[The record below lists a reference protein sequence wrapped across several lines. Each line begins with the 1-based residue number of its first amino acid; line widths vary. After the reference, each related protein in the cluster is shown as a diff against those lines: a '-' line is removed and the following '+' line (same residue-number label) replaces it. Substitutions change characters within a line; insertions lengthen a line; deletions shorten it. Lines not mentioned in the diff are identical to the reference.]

1 MSDLDPKV
9 RDRAAQAAH
18 DVFTEVV
25 LGPDARSAGRR
36 SFEVSIVGW
45 RAVVDAVAEV
55 LAAELRA
62 DNRKLSRALAAVI
75 VAKEKEMTRVDEL
88 TAALTEMVL
97 QSLPGRVWDEKVRA
111 LLAADPVPISIYT
124 EDGGLS
130 QAYVDDLLG
139 TEEGER

>member
-1 MSDLDPKV
+1 MPDLDPDV
-9 RDRAAQAAH
+9 RDRAAR
-18 DVFTEVV
+18 EVHALV
-25 LGPDARSAGRR
+25 RNGKDIPYADAEEKRFYELIATRWLDS
-36 SFEVSIVGW
+36 
-45 RAVVDAVAEV
+45 VAEV